1 MNFFVPTV
9 TDLAKMLAIVA
20 VVFLAV
26 TAGQV
31 AGRMIGERLFGP
43 RAWRSPP
50 PGRSQ
55 TGDVSVVRC

>member
-1 MNFFVPTV
+1 VNFFVPTV

-43 RAWRSPP
+43 SERV
-50 PGRSQ
+50 GR
-55 TGDVSVVRC
+55 